1 MVTRRQSR
9 EWALQ
14 MLAQFDLNPPES
26 VDSAIAEFW
35 DQQVRLESDAL
46 AAEERG
52 ARVIFTSTDPRELSS
67 LATAREFAEVRARG
81 AWKDRDALDSALE
94 PYLEHWSLYRLGT
107 VERAVLRLGAWELL
121 NCDDIPT
128 PIVVNEA
135 VDLAKWFSESKSGRF
150 VNGVMDRFAKA
161 VRAEAKQNAPEKET
175 FTL

>member
-1 MVTRRQSR
+1 MVTRRQGR

-14 MLAQFDLNPPES
+14 MLAQFDLNPPEA
-26 VDSAIAEFW
+26 VDAAIADFW
-35 DQQVRLESDAL
+35 EQQLRLEADAL

-52 ARVIFTSTDPRELSS
+52 ARVIFTSTDPRELAS

-81 AWKDRDALDSALE
+81 AWADRDALDAALE
-94 PYLEHWSLYRLGT
+94 PYLENWSLYRLGT

-121 NCDDIPT
+121 NCEDIPT

-161 VRAEAKQNAPEKET
+161 VRTEAKPNAPEEET
-175 FTL
+175 FTP